1 MLMNIYFKFAPF
13 FGNWTTIDAS
23 ELNFD
28 KHENCFF
35 SIAFIPSLDFKL
47 LFRPHSS
54 KFGKFLFI
62 PFAYYSYDSYYSSTF
77 CRLFALRRRLLVGP
91 TSMKYI
97 NAKASFFELLLKMSR
112 LTQNIYSIWQLC
124 IKSHWKLLQQYYWHF
139 FKDIA
144 HGAYESIINHLK
156 F

>member
-1 MLMNIYFKFAPF
+1 MQPLFLRVLVLMNIYFKFAPF

-23 ELNFD
+23 ELNFY

-35 SIAFIPSLDFKL
+35 SIAFIPSLNFKL

-97 NAKASFFELLLKMSR
+97 NSKASSFELLLKMSR
-112 LTQNIYSIWQLC
+112 LTQYIQYLTIVYKVSLKMITT
-124 IKSHWKLLQQYYWHF
+124 ILLTFLQI
-139 FKDIA
+139 DSRGI
-144 HGAYESIINHLK
+144 
-156 F
+156 